1 MWCWWGSSRE
11 AGGMCEEEGGWDG
24 MGYPV
29 GVRRWD
35 LCGFEGGSY
44 LSTLGVQM
52 RCRRPLDMMRRGV
65 IDES

>member
-1 MWCWWGSSRE
+1 
-11 AGGMCEEEGGWDG
+11 MCEEEGGWDG

-44 LSTLGVQM
+44 LFGYIVCTDAVQEAV
-52 RCRRPLDMMRRGV
+52 GY
-65 IDES
+65 DETGCD

>member
-1 MWCWWGSSRE
+1 MRRKG
-11 AGGMCEEEGGWDG
+11 GGWDG

-44 LSTLGVQM
+44 LFGYIVCKM